1 MHPWLCIRG
10 GRFFPDEVRFNFY
23 YTSYFDLDDAKDN
36 GHEMDAFMNVGN
48 NSSQDVVTN
57 VSFI

>member
-23 YTSYFDLDDAKDN
+23 CTSYFDLDDAKDN
-36 GHEMDAFMNVGN
+36 GHEIGRFYECR
-48 NSSQDVVTN
+48 
-57 VSFI
+57 